1 MQFRSNKKPEFK
13 KCIEQMPL
21 PPFGCEYS
29 RYIQAYRTQEE
40 MHYHNY
46 PEFGICLAGNGIFF
60 VRDRIYPFSAGCVTY
75 FPAGMLHIAQS
86 PADHKS
92 TWLYLWQDMEHH
104 NIILPAQE
112 IITYDK
118 DCAALTEI
126 LYRCAKRADAL
137 ETDYYNSLFDTLIRR
152 LQLCETGSDSIS
164 EVAAREKILPAIRMI
179 AEQYTEELPVSHL
192 ALACGMSESVF
203 RRVFRQAIGQSP
215 ANYLVSVRILMAK
228 NLLLNTDE
236 PILSIALSCGFPV
249 LSTFNRQFRQKT
261 GMSPS
266 QYRLT
271 GNL

>member
-1 MQFRSNKKPEFK
+1 MQFQSTEQSEFK
-13 KCIEQMPL
+13 KCIEQLPL

-29 RYIQAYRTQEE
+29 RYIQAYRTREE
-40 MHYHNY
+40 MHYHDY
-46 PEFGICLAGNGIFF
+46 PEFGICLSGNGIFF

-86 PADHKS
+86 PPEHTS
-92 TWLYLWQDMEHH
+92 TWLYLWQDMNMH
-104 NIILPAQE
+104 NIILPTQE

-137 ETDYYNSLFDTLIRR
+137 EREYYNCLFETLIQR

-164 EVAAREKILPAIRMI
+164 EAAAREKILPAIHMI
-179 AEQYTEELPVSHL
+179 AEQYTEELPISHL
-192 ALACGMSESVF
+192 SYACGMSESVF
-203 RRVFRQAIGQSP
+203 RRIFRQATGQSP
-215 ANYLVSVRILMAK
+215 ADYLVSVRILMAK
-228 NLLLNTDE
+228 NLLLNTDA

-266 QYRLT
+266 QYRQSGVL
-271 GNL
+271 